1 MNSKDIPLKDREE
14 EKEEEKI
21 NDIEDSV
28 SVEISPEAIKASKKG
43 SHPEGEDV
51 EKEESAEKEDALEKE
66 ELDPREAERKKAAE
80 YYDSL
85 LRLKAEFENYKKRME
100 KERMRFAAFAKE
112 SVLLKY
118 LPTLDNLE
126 RSLSVEGKDKKETL
140 KKIVEGV
147 ELIYK
152 ELRDRLKEDGVE
164 RMEVIGKKFDPY
176 CQEALTVI
184 NSPDH
189 ENDTV
194 IEEITPGY
202 TLNGNVLRP
211 AKVVVAK
218 NDSDKKIIEEP

>member
-1 MNSKDIPLKDREE
+1 MIKKIPINDSKE
-14 EKEEEKI
+14 EKGKEEKKVKI
-21 NDIEDSV
+21 PKENSV
-28 SVEISPEAIKASKKG
+28 SVDLSPEAIKASKKEEIPSEDNG
-43 SHPEGEDV
+43 GEV
-51 EKEESAEKEDALEKE
+51 SIGKEEE
-66 ELDPREAERKKAAE
+66 ELDPLEAEKKKAAE

-100 KERMRFAAFAKE
+100 KERIRFSTYAKE
-112 SVLLKY
+112 SVLLKF

-126 RSLSVEGKDKKETL
+126 RSLSVTGKDKETL

-147 ELIYK
+147 SLIYK

-164 RMEVIGKKFDPY
+164 RMEVVGKKFDPY
-176 CQEALTVI
+176 SQEALTAI

-202 TLNGNVLRP
+202 TISGNVLRP

-218 NDSDKKIIEEP
+218 NDPDKKIIEV